1 MEEKKLV
8 DFKFEWTGNGFNEI
22 APNVKDMANK
32 LVELDMI
39 RVEPDLDENGNI
51 IVLHT
56 GVCKKQG
63 LVESL
68 AKGMANDNIYT
79 YKFMIRLHESLN
91 NICKGRAESKI
102 NYCQMSSCP
111 IMVAG
116 YIWYLKNRK
125 ENENQEVQEFNTNLT
140 DNDIY
145 ARNYDELKKMQLNS
159 EVEKLLMPLAT
170 PSIKG
175 LRCAFVGEEGTDKEK
190 QIAKVADYLYR
201 IGKISSNKVLNINL
215 STNFELQNDRLY
227 SIIELDNYLEVI
239 ANNDDFSNSAEAGR
253 KINKGNIKK
262 IVNQTKGKYI
272 IVNCTSLELKKF
284 LETNSKLPYV
294 FDNVIH
300 FEDYEDEEILKMFEQ
315 NLPEYHKNIMNADTR
330 IEFLEYL
337 ERNRKHI
344 PFKNEEL
351 SSFLAGYVSRKDEL
365 ELPKERYEATT
376 IEDMFSNLIGMNN
389 VKKQLREL
397 NDFLKLQ
404 KRLEH
409 LGKDIPSFNLHM
421 MFLGNAGTG
430 KTTVARMIA
439 KTLFDLGYTKENK
452 CVEVAAKDLIA
463 AFTGQTPLKTGR
475 VINSAIRRSFIY
487 R

>member
-1 MEEKKLV
+1 MEENEKIE
-8 DFKFEWTGNGFNEI
+8 FSFEWTGNGFNEI

-32 LVELDMI
+32 LVELNMI
-39 RVEPDLDENGNI
+39 RVDKDLDENGNI
-51 IVLHT
+51 VVLHA
-56 GVCKKQG
+56 GVCKRQG

-68 AKGMANDNIYT
+68 ARGMANENIYN
-79 YKFMIRLHESLN
+79 YKFIIRLHESLN
-91 NICKGRAESKI
+91 TICRGRAESKF
-102 NYCQMSSCP
+102 NYCEMPSCP

-125 ENENQEVQEFNTNLT
+125 ETENQEVQEIGTNVT

-145 ARNYDELKKMQLNS
+145 NRNYDELKKMQFDT
-159 EVEKLLMPLAT
+159 EVEKMLMPLAT

-175 LRCAFVGEEGTDKEK
+175 LRCAFVGDEGTNKENT
-190 QIAKVADYLYR
+190 IEKVADYLYR

-215 STNFELQNDRLY
+215 GANFELQNDRLY
-227 SIIELDNYLEVI
+227 SIIELDNYLEAI

-262 IVNQTKGKYI
+262 IVSQTKGKYI
-272 IVNCTSLELKKF
+272 IVNCTSLEFKRF

-294 FDNVIH
+294 FDNEIH
-300 FEDYEDEEILKMFEQ
+300 FNDFKNEEILKMFEQ
-315 NLPEYHKNIMNADTR
+315 NLPEYHKNIMDYDKR
-330 IEFLEYL
+330 KEFLEYL

-344 PFKNEEL
+344 PFKNGDL

-365 ELPKERYEATT
+365 ELPKERYEVTT
-376 IEDMFSNLIGMNN
+376 IEDMFENLIGMNN
-389 VKKQLREL
+389 VKKQLKEL
-397 NDFLKLQ
+397 NEFLKLQ
-404 KRLEH
+404 KRLEK
-409 LGKDIPSFNLHM
+409 LGKTVPSFNLHM

-475 VINSAIRRSFIY
+475 VINSAIRRSIIY
-487 R
+487 